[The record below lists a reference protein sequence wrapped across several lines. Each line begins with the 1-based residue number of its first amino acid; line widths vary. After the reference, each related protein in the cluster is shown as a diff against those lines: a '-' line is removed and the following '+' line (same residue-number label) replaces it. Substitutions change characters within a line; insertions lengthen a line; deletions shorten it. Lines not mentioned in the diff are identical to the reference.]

1 MFTSHTLKGRIL
13 NHALHQQHARIY
25 QYARSTIYGLFPSP
39 SKDLTRLF
47 LELVHYAEGGRI
59 FTYVLTL
66 DAHWRFTE
74 TGKEF
79 GIDLL
84 SKHTMHSDVS
94 IYVAYTG
101 EFFVRR
107 IKQHHSTLSKKST
120 SSSSHSSEPEE
131 QQERSSTPSTTDP
144 SHYELIIDN
153 DSGTYRPS
161 AKCLPALKEFM
172 SANLPG
178 LKINTLDCQ
187 ADAERLSKWKDE
199 KRERKKK
206 EGQNI
211 TYLQGN
217 LSSDSFSS
225 SDEEVLEA
233 RAQGGKQKSKVAKGV
248 QNVKKSKGKLMK
260 WLDGHTE
267 EGSTATQG
275 KTKMMEEGFA
285 LGEKT
290 MDSQPVKQ
298 SETTAAPAEE
308 ERPSA
313 EDKLSAQYKLAIEN
327 SLPAENKPLAEG

>member
-1 MFTSHTLKGRIL
+1 MFTSHTLKGRVL
-13 NHALHQQHARIY
+13 NYALHHQHARIY
-25 QYARSTIYGLFPSP
+25 QYDRSTVYGLFPSP
-39 SKDLTRLF
+39 SEDLTRLF
-47 LELVHYAEGGRI
+47 LDLVHYAEGGRI

-107 IKQHHSTLSKKST
+107 IKHHHSTLSQQST
-120 SSSSHSSEPEE
+120 SSSSHTSEQPEA
-131 QQERSSTPSTTDP
+131 QQERSLTPSSTDP
-144 SHYELIIDN
+144 SHYELIMDN

-187 ADAERLSKWKDE
+187 ADAKRIGKLKDE

-225 SDEEVLEA
+225 SDEEELEA
-233 RAQGGKQKSKVAKGV
+233 RAQGSKQKSKVAKGV
-248 QNVKKSKGKLMK
+248 QNVKKPEGKLMK
-260 WLDGHTE
+260 WVGGQPE
-267 EGSTATQG
+267 ERSTATQG
-275 KTKMMEEGFA
+275 KTKMTEEGSEV
-285 LGEKT
+285 GRRVWIRHQSGKT
-290 MDSQPVKQ
+290 RQLPLLQRRGLLQKTSL
-298 SETTAAPAEE
+298 
-308 ERPSA
+308 RPKRS
-313 EDKLSAQYKLAIEN
+313 
-327 SLPAENKPLAEG
+327 